1 MAKIEK
7 TADELKNIIFDR
19 IGVKATVR
27 VHETRGWTAT
37 KAPTMRYF
45 GSMRYPSMFASCLW
59 APPLLRRKRF
69 RS

>member
-37 KAPTMRYF
+37 PYTLHQYTVADRNNLD
-45 GSMRYPSMFASCLW
+45 R
-59 APPLLRRKRF
+59 LLIELRDKYAL
-69 RS
+69 RSE